1 MTDPITLQCKISF
14 NNDEPELSTIHLM
27 YEDIPI
33 TMQFD
38 SLFNVNVRV
47 NGDGDAILRSA
58 NLYVN
63 EDKTICS
70 LFDIRIYAQYGRF
83 AVPASRGE
91 ISQGHPDYED
101 SNSFTQR
108 IIRELTEASQN
119 NSLKLAV
126 PFNNLKEIISR
137 TEASVDRLELHRL
150 YLEDYNKYYNQAE
163 ADRSDDNKIS
173 QIFHKLDQIFPG
185 ADVTWLFRRF
195 RGGRRKNCRRSC
207 HTRYKAKRVKHT
219 KSKKRYRK
227 SKKRMHRS

>member
-14 NNDEPELSTIHLM
+14 NNAQYELSTIHFM

-33 TMQFD
+33 EMQFD
-38 SLFNVNVRV
+38 SLYNVNVVV

-63 EDKTICS
+63 EDKSICS
-70 LFDIRIYAQYGRF
+70 LFDIRSYAQYGIFPIPDSHYER
-83 AVPASRGE
+83 
-91 ISQGHPDYED
+91 ISQDHPDYED
-101 SNSFTQR
+101 ITSKTQR
-108 IIRELTEASQN
+108 IIRELTEASEN

-126 PFNNLKEIISR
+126 PFNNLKKIISR
-137 TEASVDRLELHRL
+137 TDAYVDIQELRRL
-150 YLEDYNKYYNQAE
+150 YPEDYNKYYNQ

-185 ADVTWLFRRF
+185 ASVTRLFRGF

-207 HTRYKAKRVKHT
+207 HTRYKAKRVKHA

>member
-14 NNDEPELSTIHLM
+14 NNAEPELSTIHFM

-33 TMQFD
+33 EMQFD
-38 SLFNVNVRV
+38 SLFNVNVDV

-70 LFDIRIYAQYGRF
+70 LFDIRDYAQSGRF
-83 AVPASRGE
+83 AVIYIHRE
-91 ISQGHPDYED
+91 TISEGDYED
-101 SNSFTQR
+101 SNSKTRR
-108 IIRELTEASQN
+108 IIRELTEASEN

-137 TEASVDRLELHRL
+137 TEASVDRPELYRL
-150 YLEDYNKYYNQAE
+150 YLEDYNKYYSQ
-163 ADRSDDNKIS
+163 ADRSNDNKIS

-185 ADVTWLFRRF
+185 ADVTRLFRGF
-195 RGGRRKNCRRSC
+195 RGGRRKNCHRSC
-207 HTRYKAKRVKHT
+207 HTRYKAKRVKHA